1 MALRAVFKEGTGFLS
16 VHRQARSCP
25 DRGSLSRK
33 CRPWEELSSLAHGQA
48 SACPLSCRSPW
59 PSPEGRGSW
68 AKGHTTS
75 VPPEDVAG
83 CQRAHAGRPRGGGT
97 CVPVE
102 TQQGLL
108 ALKSPPRHPGEK
120 REASMEV
127 QTRCGHLHLAQNS
140 DLSPVLSGPRTPC
153 FCYGSPRSPG
163 PSGPPGVPELLLGSS
178 CQIPLPAPRPPEALA
193 WPCVGG
199 QGKATTPGCGEDTV
213 LGGDLPCVDLRQ
225 HGAQCGAA
233 APEPTGKTLALP
245 FALLLDAQKAP
256 SF

>member
-1 MALRAVFKEGTGFLS
+1 MHRGCEVPFVTVCRVPCVALRAVFREGTGILS

-33 CRPWEELSSLAHGQA
+33 CRPWEELSSLARGQA

-83 CQRAHAGRPRGGGT
+83 CQRAHAGRPGATGGQGRLDMCPRRNTAGT
-97 CVPVE
+97 PCPPYA
-102 TQQGLL
+102 TQERKEKPQRKCRL
-108 ALKSPPRHPGEK
+108 AAGIR
-120 REASMEV
+120 AW
-127 QTRCGHLHLAQNS
+127 
-140 DLSPVLSGPRTPC
+140 PRTLATALCSRVPEPHASVM
-153 FCYGSPRSPG
+153 GPPRSPG

-193 WPCVGG
+193 WPRWWSGHSHH
-199 QGKATTPGCGEDTV
+199 PGV
-213 LGGDLPCVDLRQ
+213 W
-225 HGAQCGAA
+225 
-233 APEPTGKTLALP
+233 
-245 FALLLDAQKAP
+245 
-256 SF
+256 

>member
-1 MALRAVFKEGTGFLS
+1 MGRRALVPFPAGAHGPVQRGEVPGPRATRPLCPLRTWPAVS
-16 VHRQARSCP
+16 VHMLDAQVP
-25 DRGSLSRK
+25 QEDRGG
-33 CRPWEELSSLAHGQA
+33 W
-48 SACPLSCRSPW
+48 
-59 PSPEGRGSW
+59 
-68 AKGHTTS
+68 
-75 VPPEDVAG
+75 
-83 CQRAHAGRPRGGGT
+83 T

-178 CQIPLPAPRPPEALA
+178 CQIPLPAPRPPEAVA

-199 QGKATTPGCGEDTV
+199 QGKATTLGCGEDTV

-225 HGAQCGAA
+225 HGAQCGAV

-245 FALLLDAQKAP
+245 FALL
-256 SF
+256 